1 MQTNPTNG
9 PAPVFRQVTP
19 PPVTQAAKD
28 ERDEAQIGK
37 ALSLKNALDEIPA
50 VRISKVEEAR
60 ELVDDPKY
68 PPREIIEH
76 ISHLL
81 AMKWPPAE
89 HTNSSETNGQQ

>member
-9 PAPVFRQVTP
+9 PTPVFRPVTP

-37 ALSLKNALDEIPA
+37 AIALKSALDEIPA
-50 VRISKVEEAR
+50 ARISKVEEAR
-60 ELVDDPKY
+60 ELVEDPKY

-89 HTNSSETNGQQ
+89 HLKQPEGKSE